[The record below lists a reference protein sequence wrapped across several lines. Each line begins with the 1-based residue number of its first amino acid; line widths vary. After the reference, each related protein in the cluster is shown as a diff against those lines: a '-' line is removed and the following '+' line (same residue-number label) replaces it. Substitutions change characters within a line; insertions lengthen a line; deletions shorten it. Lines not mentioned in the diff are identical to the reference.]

1 MCIFGFFFL
10 FRLLC
15 IPSSSH
21 TRYLYLSLLYSLTS
35 IRRWW
40 SALVYYLNYAL
51 QRFGRLSNSILIN
64 SQSHTVWVRL
74 NVILKFCVWAS
85 VCSWF
90 VFVFVVSSLELVGRM
105 RAWMG
110 KAQWQINAAQNN
122 FFQFYSDTN
131 EMIILFSAISSKSH
145 DFYWMF
151 ISMQT
156 QRENRNRH
164 EMNSGVCEL
173 LKPNKW
179 QTARTNAESNEW
191 RIKYKVER
199 VFKYYLGYALKL
211 HI

>member
-145 DFYWMF
+145 DFYWCSSPGRHSVRTE
-151 ISMQT
+151 IDTRWIPSCVNCWNRINGKRHVRMQ
-156 QRENRNRH
+156 N
-164 EMNSGVCEL
+164 
-173 LKPNKW
+173 
-179 QTARTNAESNEW
+179 RTNDESN
-191 RIKYKVER
+191 
-199 VFKYYLGYALKL
+199 
-211 HI
+211 